1 LTPCV
6 VLATTT
12 SHAAL
17 RPGRPLCRARWV
29 ADRRDA
35 PAREEAPTHKMTVRL
50 RDVVSYLD
58 TTLEIDRFR
67 DYCPNGL
74 QIEGRH
80 EVDRVVTGVTASLAL
95 FERAAERRADLIVV
109 HHGLIW
115 GGGIPRLVGPA
126 ARRVEFLFQR
136 GISLAGYHLPLDA
149 HPRLG
154 NNAGLA
160 HAIGLGGELAPFG
173 DVRGHA
179 LGVAGDLPEPR
190 SRAEVLAAISRGV
203 LGGEEPTF
211 VFPHG
216 PERVR
221 RVGLCTG
228 AASDLV
234 EAASRAGCDFFI
246 TGELAERAGEL
257 ARELQVTLVAAGH
270 YATEVF
276 GPQRLAADLA
286 AAFPQLE
293 AADFVDVP
301 SPL

>member
-1 LTPCV
+1 
-6 VLATTT
+6 
-12 SHAAL
+12 
-17 RPGRPLCRARWV
+17 
-29 ADRRDA
+29 
-35 PAREEAPTHKMTVRL
+35 MTLRL
-50 RDVVSYLD
+50 RDVVSHLD
-58 TTLEIDRFR
+58 ATLEIDRFR

-74 QIEGRH
+74 QIEGRQ
-80 EVDRVVTGVTASLAL
+80 EVDRVVTGVTASLEL
-95 FERAAERRADLIVV
+95 FARAAERRADLIVV

-115 GGGIPRLVGPA
+115 GPGLQGLTGAIGRRA
-126 ARRVEFLFQR
+126 AFLFQR
-136 GISLAGYHLPLDA
+136 GLSLATYHLPLDA

-160 HAIGLGGELAPFG
+160 EVLGLRGELESFG
-173 DVRGHA
+173 DVRGQP
-179 LGVAGDLPEPR
+179 LGVAGTLPEPASR
-190 SRAEVLAAISRGV
+190 SEVLERVSRGV
-203 LGGEEPTF
+203 LGGAEPTF

-228 AASDLV
+228 AASDLL
-234 EAASRAGCDFFI
+234 EAASRAGCDLFV

-276 GPQRLAADLA
+276 GPKSLADELTASFPDLDA
-286 AAFPQLE
+286 AE
-293 AADFVDVP
+293 FVDVP

>member
-1 LTPCV
+1 
-6 VLATTT
+6 
-12 SHAAL
+12 
-17 RPGRPLCRARWV
+17 
-29 ADRRDA
+29 
-35 PAREEAPTHKMTVRL
+35 MTVRL
-50 RDVVSYLD
+50 RDVVSHLD
-58 TTLEIDRFR
+58 TVLEIDRFR

-74 QIEGRH
+74 QVEGRQ
-80 EVDRVVTGVTASLAL
+80 EVDRVVTGVTASLEL
-95 FERAAERRADLIVV
+95 FERAAARRADLIVV

-115 GGGIPRLVGPA
+115 GSGLSSLTGPL
-126 ARRVEFLFQR
+126 ARRVGFLFQR
-136 GISLAGYHLPLDA
+136 GMSLAGYHLPLDA

-160 HAIGLGGELAPFG
+160 EAIGAGAAGEVETFG
-173 DVRGHA
+173 DVRGHS
-179 LGVAGDLPEPR
+179 LGVAVTLPEPTP
-190 SRAEVLAAISRGV
+190 RADVLAAISKCV
-203 LGGEEPTF
+203 LGGAEPTF

-228 AASDLV
+228 AASDLL
-234 EAASRAGCDFFI
+234 EAASGAGCDLFI

-276 GPQRLAADLA
+276 GPRRLAEELQRE
-286 AAFPQLE
+286 FPNLE
-293 AADFVDVP
+293 SAEFVDVP

>member
-1 LTPCV
+1 
-6 VLATTT
+6 
-12 SHAAL
+12 
-17 RPGRPLCRARWV
+17 
-29 ADRRDA
+29 
-35 PAREEAPTHKMTVRL
+35 MTVRL

-58 TTLEIDRFR
+58 ATLEIDRFR

-74 QIEGRH
+74 QVEGRL
-80 EVDRVVTGVTASLAL
+80 EVDRVVTGVSANLEL
-95 FERAAERRADLIVV
+95 FERAAARRADLVVV

-115 GGGIPRLVGPA
+115 GGGLSRLVGPA
-126 ARRVEFLFQR
+126 ARRLEYLFQR
-136 GISLAGYHLPLDA
+136 GMSLAGYHLPLDA

-160 HAIGLGGELAPFG
+160 EAIGLGGDLETFG
-173 DVRGHA
+173 DVRGHP
-179 LGVAGDLPEPR
+179 LGVAGDLPAPR
-190 SRAEVLAAISRGV
+190 PRAEVLARIADGV
-203 LGGEEPTF
+203 LGGAEPSF

-228 AASDLV
+228 AASDLL
-234 EAASRAGCDFFI
+234 EDASRAGCDLFI

-276 GPQRLAADLA
+276 GPARLADELA
-286 AAFPQLE
+286 SAFPQLDAVE
-293 AADFVDVP
+293 FVDVP

>member
-1 LTPCV
+1 
-6 VLATTT
+6 
-12 SHAAL
+12 
-17 RPGRPLCRARWV
+17 
-29 ADRRDA
+29 
-35 PAREEAPTHKMTVRL
+35 MTMRL
-50 RDVVSYLD
+50 SEVVSYLD
-58 TTLEIDRFR
+58 ATLQIDHYR

-74 QIEGRH
+74 QVEGRQ
-80 EVDRVVTGVTASLAL
+80 EVDRVVTGVTASLEL
-95 FERAAERRADLIVV
+95 FERAVARRADLIVV

-115 GGGIPRLVGPA
+115 GPGVSRLTGA
-126 ARRVEFLFQR
+126 LGRRLSFLFER

-160 HAIGLGGELAPFG
+160 EAVGAGGEVEYFG

-179 LGVAGDLPEPR
+179 LGVATRLAEPC
-190 SRAEVLAAISRGV
+190 SRAEILDAIARGV
-203 LGGEEPTF
+203 LGGADPTF
-211 VFPHG
+211 VFPYG
-216 PERVR
+216 PEQVR
-221 RVGLCTG
+221 RVGICTG
-228 AASDLV
+228 AAGDLL
-234 EAASRAGCDFFI
+234 EPAARAGCDVFV

-276 GPQRLAADLA
+276 GPRRLADELS

-293 AADFVDVP
+293 AAEFIDVP

>member
-1 LTPCV
+1 
-6 VLATTT
+6 
-12 SHAAL
+12 
-17 RPGRPLCRARWV
+17 
-29 ADRRDA
+29 
-35 PAREEAPTHKMTVRL
+35 MTVRL

-58 TTLEIDRFR
+58 ATLEIDRFR

-74 QIEGRH
+74 QVEGRQ
-80 EVDRVVTGVTASLAL
+80 EVDRVVTGVSASLEL
-95 FERAAERRADLIVV
+95 FERAAARRADLIVV

-115 GGGIPRLVGPA
+115 GAGIGRLTGA
-126 ARRVEFLFQR
+126 IARRAGCLFQH

-160 HAIGLGGELAPFG
+160 AAIGLEGELEYFG
-173 DVRGHA
+173 EVRGHP
-179 LGVAGDLPEPR
+179 LGVAITLAAPLG
-190 SRAEVLAAISRGV
+190 RAELLAKLSRGV
-203 LGGEEPTF
+203 LGGAEPAF
-211 VFPHG
+211 VFPEG

-228 AASDLV
+228 AASDLL
-234 EAASRAGCDFFI
+234 EDASGVGCDLYI
-246 TGELAERAGEL
+246 TGELAERAGAM

-276 GPQRLAADLA
+276 GPKRLASALA
-286 AAFPQLE
+286 SRFPQLDAVE
-293 AADFVDVP
+293 FVGVP